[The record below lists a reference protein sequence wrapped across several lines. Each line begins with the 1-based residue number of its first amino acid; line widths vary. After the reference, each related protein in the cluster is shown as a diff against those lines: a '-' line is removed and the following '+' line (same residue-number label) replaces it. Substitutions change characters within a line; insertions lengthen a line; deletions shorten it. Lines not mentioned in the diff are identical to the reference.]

1 MNEPKKIKAA
11 SIGEFLKKA
20 FATAITEMEEM
31 VAKRDSGTAP
41 TPSPEP
47 PALVALAHWRISNA
61 RGYARFFMAL
71 MDLAPVDSSLQ
82 IEGNP
87 YPDVEEGLRP
97 WLTEPSQ
104 KTGRFWRTPAKYVLP
119 VTIENMATLA
129 RLAEN
134 HAEHEVADHFVVLCG
149 GSPILHWDDAPSDP
163 IYVSGSLDEGKVAQF
178 TTTLGGRMK
187 KEAGSSNA

>member
-11 SIGEFLKKA
+11 SIAEFLRKA
-20 FATAITEMEEM
+20 FAPAITQMEEN
-31 VAKRDSGTAP
+31 VAKRSSGTAP

-47 PALVALAHWRISNA
+47 PALFAQDHWQISNA
-61 RGYARFFMAL
+61 RGYPRFFTAL
-71 MDLAPVDSSLQ
+71 TDLVPADSSLQ

-104 KTGRFWRTPAKYVLP
+104 KTGRFWRTLAKYALP

-134 HAEHEVADHFVVLCG
+134 HAEPEVADHFVVLCG
-149 GSPILHWDDAPSDP
+149 GSPILHWYDAPSDP

-187 KEAGSSNA
+187 KEAGSTSA

>member
-1 MNEPKKIKAA
+1 MNEQKKIKAV

-20 FATAITEMEEM
+20 FAPAIAEMEEM
-31 VAKRDSGTAP
+31 ATKRDSGTAP

-47 PALVALAHWRISNA
+47 PALCAQTHWRISNA
-61 RGYARFFMAL
+61 RGYPRFFIAL
-71 MDLAPVDSSLQ
+71 IDFVPTDSSLQ

-104 KTGRFWRTPAKYVLP
+104 KTGRFWRTLAKYVLP
-119 VTIENMATLA
+119 VTIENMSTLA

-134 HAEHEVADHFVVLCG
+134 HAEPEVADHFAVLCG
-149 GSPILHWDDAPSDP
+149 GSPILHWYDAPSDP
-163 IYVSGSLDEGKVAQF
+163 IYVSGSLDEGKVARF
-178 TTTLGGRMK
+178 ATTLGGKMK
-187 KEAGSSNA
+187 KEAGSTSA